1 MIITCE
7 SAYMA
12 YTAINESKLKELRT
26 SLYKAAIRYA
36 EIRAG
41 WYFLDVNEK
50 LEQDGE
56 RTVAHNRFI
65 DACNIMSRNM
75 RNANED
81 VSWATILGKDRKYI
95 GDFACYIHAF
105 LGIQNR

>member
-1 MIITCE
+1 MIITYE
-7 SAYMA
+7 TAFVAFS
-12 YTAINESKLKELRT
+12 AINESKLKELKA

-41 WYFLDVNEK
+41 WYFLDVKEK
-50 LEQDGE
+50 SEQDEE
-56 RTVAHNRFI
+56 RTIAHNRFI

-75 RNANED
+75 RNFNED
-81 VSWATILGKDRKYI
+81 ASWIELLGKDRKNI

>member
-1 MIITCE
+1 
-7 SAYMA
+7 MA
-12 YTAINESKLKELRT
+12 FLDINESKLKELRT
-26 SLYKAAIRYA
+26 SLFKAAIRYA
-36 EIRAG
+36 EIRTG
-41 WYFLDVNEK
+41 WYFLDVDEK
-50 LEQDGE
+50 SEQDEE